1 MSETVIEYVLRRLKD
16 IGIDAIFGVPG
27 DFAFPVNDAIVNNP
41 DIDWIRCCNEL
52 NAGYAADG
60 DARLRGAAAVS
71 TTYGVGELSAITR
84 SPEADPSAMDVAAPR
99 ASCTGCW
106 LRACSYV
113 MHWRFGRRSGLPF
126 ATMFA
131 DKSVLDEQHPSYL
144 GMYDGKLMDEDVR
157 AFVES
162 CDRVVCVGTI
172 MTDFNSGAFT
182 ANLDPARTID
192 IGRNCTRV
200 GAKSFTRVERR
211 DILAESARRVT
222 TRIARAD
229 ALGDRL
235 GQCRRRRR
243 RPDQRRSRAIRA

>member
-1 MSETVIEYVLRRLKD
+1 MQLR
-16 IGIDAIFGVPG
+16 DALRDLV
-27 DFAFPVNDAIVNNP
+27 DA
-41 DIDWIRCCNEL
+41 
-52 NAGYAADG
+52 
-60 DARLRGAAAVS
+60 
-71 TTYGVGELSAITR
+71 
-84 SPEADPSAMDVAAPR
+84 
-99 ASCTGCW
+99 
-106 LRACSYV
+106 
-113 MHWRFGRRSGLPF
+113 SGLPF

-200 GAKSFTRVERR
+200 GAKSFTSVEMR
-211 DILAESARRVT
+211 DILAELARRVT
-222 TRIARAD
+222 ARTHAPTPRATGLGNVVGGGD
-229 ALGDRL
+229 DPISAEALYPRWEKFFTPGDTIVAETGTASMGLAFARL
-235 GQCRRRRR
+235 PEG
-243 RPDQRRSRAIRA
+243 A